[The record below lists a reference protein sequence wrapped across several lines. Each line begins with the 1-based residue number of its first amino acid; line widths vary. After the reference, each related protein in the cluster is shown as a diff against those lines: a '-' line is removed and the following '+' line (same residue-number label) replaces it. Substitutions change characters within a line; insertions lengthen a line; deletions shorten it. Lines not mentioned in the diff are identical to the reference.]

1 MNPPMPALSKYKNE
15 EVEQL
20 VDQLVAV
27 LADKKAPVDLS
38 LMCLGN
44 TITHIIKEHVPE
56 AKRASVAQNFAN
68 ALTDSIK

>member
-1 MNPPMPALSKYKNE
+1 MPAISKYTNK

-27 LADKKAPVDLS
+27 LAEKKAPVDLS

-44 TITHIIKEHVPE
+44 TITHILKEHVPE
-56 AKRASVAQNFAN
+56 EKRLAVAQNFAK
-68 ALTDSIK
+68 ALSDSVK

>member
-1 MNPPMPALSKYKNE
+1 MPAISKYTNK

-27 LADKKAPVDLS
+27 LAEKKAPVDLS

-44 TITHIIKEHVPE
+44 TITHIIKEHVPQE
-56 AKRASVAQNFAN
+56 KRHAVAQNFAK
-68 ALTDSIK
+68 ALSDSVK

>member
-1 MNPPMPALSKYKNE
+1 MPALSKYTNE

-27 LADKKAPVDLS
+27 LAEKKAPVDLS

-56 AKRASVAQNFAN
+56 EKRASVAQNFAN
-68 ALTDSIK
+68 ALADSVK

>member
-1 MNPPMPALSKYKNE
+1 MPALSKYTNE

-27 LADKKAPVDLS
+27 LAEKKAPVDLS

-44 TITHIIKEHVPE
+44 TITHIIKEHVPA
-56 AKRASVAQNFAN
+56 AKRAAVAKNFAN
-68 ALTDSIK
+68 ALTDSLK